1 MKKNVLIF
9 GSVIGAIFVANI
21 VYMVGRLYA
30 EPGFETNDALGYA
43 AMVLVFSLIF
53 VGIRNYR
60 NKELNG
66 VISLGKAFSTGALIA
81 LVGSTIYVVFWLFY
95 FYLFVP
101 DFMDQYTLHVLA
113 DATRGGA
120 TPEELAQK
128 TQEMAAFSDLYKSPV
143 FVILVTYF
151 EVLPVGLVV
160 ALVSSLIL
168 RRKAPAGSAD
178 DGLRAGDL

>member
-1 MKKNVLIF
+1 MKKNALIF
-9 GSVIGAIFVANI
+9 GSIIGVIFVTNI
-21 VYMVGRLYA
+21 LYMVGRLYS
-30 EPGFETNDALGYA
+30 EPGFETNDVLGYA

-53 VGIRNYR
+53 VGVRNYR

-66 VISLGKAFSTGALIA
+66 VISLGKAFGTGALIA

-113 DATRGGA
+113 DATRNGA
-120 TPEELAQK
+120 TPAELAQK
-128 TQEMAAFSDLYKSPV
+128 TKEMAEFSELYKSPV

-151 EVLPVGLVV
+151 EVLPIGLVV

-168 RRKAPAGSAD
+168 KRREPSAPTG
-178 DGLRAGDL
+178 DGLRSGDL